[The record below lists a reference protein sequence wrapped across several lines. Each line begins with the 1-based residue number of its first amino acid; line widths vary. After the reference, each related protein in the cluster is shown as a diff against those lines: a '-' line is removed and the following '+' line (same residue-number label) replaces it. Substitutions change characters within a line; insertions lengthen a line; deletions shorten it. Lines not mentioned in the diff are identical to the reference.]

1 MTNLTSAK
9 VENAKVAIVGASGY
23 AGAELIRII
32 HSHPHFELGA
42 IAAGSNAGANLAE
55 IHPQFSAVPELAAKV
70 FVASTPA
77 ALADHDLVF
86 LALPHGQSAELI
98 AQLPTDV
105 RIVDLGAD
113 FRLEDDKDWH
123 AYYGGAYA
131 GSWTYGI
138 PEIHGQREKISGSIR
153 IANPGCYAT
162 AIELGLAPLLA
173 AGLAETHDII
183 VVAASGTSGA
193 GRGAKVNLLNSEV
206 AGSMSAY
213 KVGGIHQHTPEI
225 EQTLSHVTG
234 ADVQINFTPM
244 LAPMPRGILA
254 TLSVKTSAGGAQLRD
269 ALIQYYA
276 GEAFVTVLPDG
287 QLPVTA
293 STLGSNAVHIQVAKD
308 DRTNRATVIVA
319 LDNLIKGAAGQA
331 VQNANLVFGFPETS
345 GLTAIG
351 TAP

>member
-1 MTNLTSAK
+1 MTSSPSSA
-9 VENAKVAIVGASGY
+9 AIVGASGY

-32 HSHPHFELGA
+32 HSHPHLELGA
-42 IAAGSNAGANLAE
+42 IAAGANAGANLAE
-55 IHPQFSAVPELAAKV
+55 VHPQFSSVPELASKV
-70 FVASTPA
+70 FVESTPA
-77 ALADHDLVF
+77 ALANHELVF

-98 AQLPTDV
+98 TQLPEEV
-105 RIVDLGAD
+105 LIVDLGAD

-123 AYYGGAYA
+123 TYYGGTYA
-131 GSWTYGI
+131 GSWTYGV
-138 PEIHGQREKISGSIR
+138 PEIHGQRAKISSSTR

-173 AGLAETHDII
+173 PGLAETKDII

-206 AGSMSAY
+206 AGSMTAY
-213 KVGGIHQHTPEI
+213 KVGGTHQHTPEI
-225 EQTLSHVTG
+225 EQTLSHVAG
-234 ADVQINFTPM
+234 SDVQINFTPM

-254 TLSVKTSAGGAQLRD
+254 TLSVKTLAGGAELRQ
-269 ALIQYYA
+269 ALMDYYA
-276 GEAFVTVLPDG
+276 GEAFITVLPDG

-308 DRTNRATVIVA
+308 DRTNRATVFVA

-331 VQNANLVFGFPETS
+331 VQNANLICGFPETA
-345 GLTAIG
+345 GLSAIG
-351 TAP
+351 IAP